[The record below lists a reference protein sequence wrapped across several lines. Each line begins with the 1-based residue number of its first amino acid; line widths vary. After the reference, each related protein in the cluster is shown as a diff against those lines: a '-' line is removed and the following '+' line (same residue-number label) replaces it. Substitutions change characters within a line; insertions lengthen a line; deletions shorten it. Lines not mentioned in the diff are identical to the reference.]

1 MRFTSPE
8 LFAGVA
14 LDLALGDPRWLPHP
28 VRAIGW
34 WASRMEAM
42 LNGLAARRVAGALL
56 WLLVVAPVAAIVGAT
71 MTLTTHWISIYWIY
85 SFLAIRSLDHETSQ
99 AIYLLQER
107 NPSGAREA
115 ISMVVGRDT
124 SQLNDAGI
132 VRAAIETLAEN
143 LADAIVAPLFY
154 LALGGPMLMAAYKA
168 VNTLDSMVGYKNER
182 YHEFGWFSARAD
194 DWANLIPARLTA
206 VLIWIC
212 ALAPGLRFQQSIQIT
227 FRDAGKQPSPNSGWP
242 EAAMAGALG
251 VQLGGV
257 NYYQGRESIKE
268 FLGDA
273 TLPLSFSVYRKAR
286 AILYTVAVFAV
297 AITWSTIR

>member
-1 MRFTSPE
+1 MRSTAPE
-8 LFAGVA
+8 LIAGVA

-28 VRAIGW
+28 VRVIGW
-34 WASRMEAM
+34 WASRIEAL
-42 LNGLAARRVAGALL
+42 LNGFAARRLAGAVF
-56 WLLVVAPVAAIVGAT
+56 WLLVVAPVAALVWAT
-71 MTLTTHWISIYWIY
+71 VALTTHWISIYWIY
-85 SFLAIRSLDHETSQ
+85 SFLAIRSLDQETWQ
-99 AIYLLQER
+99 AIHLLQEG
-107 NPSGAREA
+107 NLNGARGA

-124 SQLNDAGI
+124 AQLNDAGI

-154 LALGGPMLMAAYKA
+154 LAVGGPMLMAAYKA

-182 YHEFGWFSARAD
+182 YHDFGWFSARAD

-212 ALAPGLRFQQSIQIT
+212 ALAPGLRFKQSIQIT

-268 FLGDA
+268 FLGDSIQ
-273 TLPLSFSVYRKAR
+273 PLSLEVYRNAR
-286 AILYTVAVFAV
+286 VMLYAVSALAVIL
-297 AITWSTIR
+297 TWSTCR